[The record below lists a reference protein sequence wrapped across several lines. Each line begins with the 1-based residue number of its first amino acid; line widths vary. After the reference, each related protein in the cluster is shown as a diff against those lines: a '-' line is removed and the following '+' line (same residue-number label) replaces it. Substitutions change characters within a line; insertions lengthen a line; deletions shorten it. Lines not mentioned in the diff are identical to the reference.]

1 MSLSTVEAR
10 ELRAFAA
17 LMERA
22 ETPEVRLAN
31 VAWLRV
37 WVDAKT
43 APRVGAGGEQLE
55 LLNDAP
61 TNVAD
66 ASTDVGDVGDVRHER
81 RARRPSMTKGA
92 IYQRAKRARE
102 KAARDASTTPT
113 TVVDD
118 RRGTRSALLEISS
131 ISNSNRSEISPRA
144 RETVVDG
151 DPLDRERP
159 EPEALEA
166 AWAVR
171 PDLSEGVIRH
181 SWGRFVDANP
191 SGTEEHWRNWI
202 RGEDET
208 LTGLAPTASTPPSS
222 ARRPIAGTRRITRD
236 EDLPPC
242 SIADAMAAVE
252 RATGPP
258 RRAPA
263 VA

>member
-66 ASTDVGDVGDVRHER
+66 ASTDVGDVGDDRHER
-81 RARRPSMTKGA
+81 RARHPSMTKGA

-102 KAARDASTTPT
+102 KAARDATTT
-113 TVVDD
+113 AATVDDD

-151 DPLDRERP
+151 DPHDPERP
-159 EPEALEA
+159 EPEDLEDA
-166 AWAVR
+166 FEAR
-171 PDLSEGVIRH
+171 PDLSEAIVRR
-181 SWGRFVDANP
+181 SWRRFASAHP
-191 SGTEEHWRNWI
+191 WGTPEHWRNWL
-202 RGEDET
+202 RREDASK
-208 LTGLAPTASTPPSS
+208 TGLASTAPPSS
-222 ARRPIAGTRRITRD
+222 TRRPIASSRRD